1 MENNQPENLQNP
13 DSMDSGIKTELP
25 VEVTNLVKDLLY
37 PSESDEPI
45 EWFSVNANVKDEL
58 SVSDIEFFLGYPPSV
73 KSEEVPVENFWEP
86 LLTVEEWYGD
96 EERAQVETFQSVKQ
110 LLETNL
116 KKVKAFR
123 VGQIEIDLYLIGQ
136 LNEKEWGGLKTKL
149 VET

>member
-1 MENNQPENLQNP
+1 MENRQPANLQTP
-13 DSMDSGIKTELP
+13 DSLDSGIKTDFTT
-25 VEVTNLVKDLLY
+25 EVTHLIKDLLY

-45 EWFSVNANVKDEL
+45 EWFSFNANVKEDL
-58 SVSDIEFFLGYPPSV
+58 SPADVEFYLGYPPSA
-73 KSEEVPVENFWEP
+73 KSEEIPVENFWGP

-96 EERAQVETFQSVKQ
+96 DERAQVERFQSAKR

-116 KKVKAFR
+116 KKTRAFR

>member
-1 MENNQPENLQNP
+1 MN
-13 DSMDSGIKTELP
+13 SGIKTEFP
-25 VEVTNLVKDLLY
+25 AEVTHLVKDLLY

-45 EWFSVNANVKDEL
+45 EWFSFNANIKDDL
-58 SVSDIEFFLGYPPSV
+58 SAADVEFYLGYPPSV
-73 KSEEVPVENFWEP
+73 TSEEIPVENFWSP

-96 EERAQVETFQSVKQ
+96 DERAQVERFQSAKQ

-116 KKVKAFR
+116 KKIKAFR